1 MKEIQR
7 DLLGRRKRRLFS
19 KEQKRL
25 LVLQF
30 QKEGGKAAD
39 FSRKEGLTY
48 SAFLKWIKQ
57 VSPEPGALLPVR
69 LSQSCAALPRSVME
83 VHLENGRSI
92 HLRPG
97 FDAELVAQLVRVL
110 EQAC

>member
-7 DLLGRRKRRLFS
+7 DSLGRRKRRLFS

-30 QKEGGKAAD
+30 QKEGGNAAD

-57 VSPEPGALLPVR
+57 VAPEPGALLPVR
-69 LSQSCAALPRSVME
+69 LCESSPTLPGSRME
-83 VHLENGRSI
+83 VHLGNGRKV
-92 HLRPG
+92 HLVPG
-97 FDAELVAQLVRVL
+97 FDAESVAQLVRVL
-110 EQAC
+110 ERPC